1 MNELP
6 LRCLALRH
14 PWALEGTEG
23 GPAWGFVIFPG
34 RQCVWTCVD
43 LSVCPSPGNK
53 EDEFRMPYLS
63 HQQLPAGIL
72 PMVPEVAQAVG
83 VSQGHHTKD
92 FTRVA
97 PNPAKATVTAMIARE
112 LLYGGTSPTAE
123 TILKN
128 NMSSGHVPQGPLTR
142 PSEQLDYLS
151 RVQGF
156 QVRGLSSTVWAA
168 VQSSLGFSEE
178 MKFAPCFLNQVV

>member
-1 MNELP
+1 
-6 LRCLALRH
+6 
-14 PWALEGTEG
+14 
-23 GPAWGFVIFPG
+23 
-34 RQCVWTCVD
+34 
-43 LSVCPSPGNK
+43 
-53 EDEFRMPYLS
+53 MPYLS

-92 FTRVA
+92 FCRAA

-123 TILKN
+123 TMLKN
-128 NMSSGHVPQGPLTR
+128 NISSGHVPHGPLTR

-156 QVRGLSSTVWAA
+156 QVTVGPEPRGLCLGP
-168 VQSSLGFSEE
+168 SLGSSQPGSLE
-178 MKFAPCFLNQVV
+178 PCSGGRHCGIANEVITWYAHSPDQCLVQVPAAWLSVLFPANVYSGRQQMMA

>member
-1 MNELP
+1 M
-6 LRCLALRH
+6 
-14 PWALEGTEG
+14 
-23 GPAWGFVIFPG
+23 
-34 RQCVWTCVD
+34 
-43 LSVCPSPGNK
+43 CPSPGNK

-83 VSQGHHTKD
+83 VSQGHHAKD
-92 FTRVA
+92 FTRAA

-128 NMSSGHVPQGPLTR
+128 NVSSGHVPQGPLTR

-151 RVQGF
+151 HVQGF
-156 QVRGLSSTVWAA
+156 QVTVRWSFESCAPVWSSWAPLMTSHFI
-168 VQSSLGFSEE
+168 VKTWL
-178 MKFAPCFLNQVV
+178 LVVM